1 LKKIAGIVILLS
13 FALAFATTG
22 IDIAYPTPQT
32 LSVKLDPGEFHTYT
46 WYEEGK
52 EFTRFSFDRSN
63 NINSSEAVS
72 YEILQYPIAIGK
84 SLPSVNVQVLETQ
97 DFEHNVDENTLYQLS
112 DVRQFRDQKFV
123 YLTINPFLAGGK
135 VATELAVNIDLHEVP
150 GKGLSDKTNRI
161 FLNQK
166 YADGLSSEKSISLR
180 SFNKAKTF
188 AGDWLDI
195 RISEEGIYSLKRTDL
210 QTAGITSDIDDN
222 SLYLY
227 AGPVFGAPLRDH
239 FPDSLDFHLKQV
251 PMLFLDAAEDEDDKW
266 VFYATATSTWEKETT
281 TSDIRY
287 MEFIRNSYEDDQH
300 FRLFIG
306 SSSETPLRMV
316 QESPVFSGSEEEQNY
331 YYQRLHSED
340 ELINPG
346 KGGELWLGE
355 RLTANNQFP
364 FYLNNLYVNSE
375 VQGAI
380 RLGYG
385 MTTTG
390 AHEFTTSVSD
400 SLVDDTYAYLS
411 KSSDDYDYE
420 SSVSRHK
427 ELMIPNSLLSE
438 NLNVRMTYQ
447 GGFSTSEGFLDY
459 IDIIYPA
466 IPQAIDGHAALWFMR
481 NSNDR
486 KVQLSGLSGSLSYV
500 FSVNDPFGTSYF
512 PASGSSTDILIP
524 ASDQSSSFYI
534 VNEGHFKTPSGLS
547 ILPNYEALS
556 TADHASQVDFIIISP
571 DAFLSEATRLAA
583 FKETRSSQPLTTLV
597 KTYSEIIGQYNA
609 GNRDPY
615 AIWHFLADMYK
626 QAPSPK
632 PLYVLLLGDGHYDYQ
647 NRIYSAPVYIPYLYE
662 PNIMWPC
669 DDIYVMV
676 NSATD
681 LSNDMAI
688 GRIPANSV
696 DEARSVVDKIIEY
709 DNRENPGEWQLNTML
724 VADDPTDLAQGSSF
738 VGQTI
743 FIRDSERLYNDHF
756 PKVMQTKKVYLT
768 EYPERYITELQT
780 MGRDGARED
789 IMEAFLNGVSFVNY
803 YGHGDLSVWTQEKV
817 FVSNDL
823 VRLDVNHQYPLI
835 LAATCSWGRSDLPDF
850 QSMAEDIV
858 TLDANGAIAT
868 IATVRSV
875 FHGSSTSANVKFV
888 EDFTCGLFEGNPD
901 YAYTPLMGDAVLY
914 AKNESNNQYGPTKV
928 NNNMKFMFFGDPTLI
943 PAFPQNAGL
952 IDSLSRDTLRA
963 LDRVS
968 LDGRALNREGNDPGL
983 NDFEGKITIY
993 DNDYSVSR
1001 EYVYNTSGATSMVS
1015 YYLEG
1020 NRLFNGNISFD
1031 GNTFSTEAF
1040 IPKDIQYHGT
1050 EGKVRMIYWNSD
1062 RQFDGSAAIDDIH
1075 VGGINPD
1082 ASSDVLG
1089 PNITFHSGDIEL
1101 QNGAVIFDTSIVR
1114 IVFKDQS
1121 GINITGT
1128 TGHVLEMSIDNGQQ
1142 LVDLSE
1148 LFVYEQNDFTVGK
1161 VEYSVDNYLDEGE
1174 HLIEISAFDNYN
1186 NYSQVELS
1194 LTALHEGDELV
1205 QNLVNFPNPFK
1216 DQTDITFASAFS
1228 GLADLRIYTISGK
1241 SVAGLTDISIH
1252 SGFNAIP
1259 FTAQDDY
1266 GHPLAAGVYFYVL
1279 EVETGDEMIKQY
1291 NKMVVL
1297 P

>member
-1 LKKIAGIVILLS
+1 
-13 FALAFATTG
+13 
-22 IDIAYPTPQT
+22 
-32 LSVKLDPGEFHTYT
+32 
-46 WYEEGK
+46 
-52 EFTRFSFDRSN
+52 N
-63 NINSSEAVS
+63 
-72 YEILQYPIAIGK
+72 
-84 SLPSVNVQVLETQ
+84 
-97 DFEHNVDENTLYQLS
+97 
-112 DVRQFRDQKFV
+112 
-123 YLTINPFLAGGK
+123 
-135 VATELAVNIDLHEVP
+135 
-150 GKGLSDKTNRI
+150 
-161 FLNQK
+161 
-166 YADGLSSEKSISLR
+166 
-180 SFNKAKTF
+180 
-188 AGDWLDI
+188 
-195 RISEEGIYSLKRTDL
+195 
-210 QTAGITSDIDDN
+210 
-222 SLYLY
+222 
-227 AGPVFGAPLRDH
+227 
-239 FPDSLDFHLKQV
+239 
-251 PMLFLDAAEDEDDKW
+251 
-266 VFYATATSTWEKETT
+266 
-281 TSDIRY
+281 
-287 MEFIRNSYEDDQH
+287 
-300 FRLFIG
+300 
-306 SSSETPLRMV
+306 
-316 QESPVFSGSEEEQNY
+316 
-331 YYQRLHSED
+331 
-340 ELINPG
+340 
-346 KGGELWLGE
+346 
-355 RLTANNQFP
+355 
-364 FYLNNLYVNSE
+364 
-375 VQGAI
+375 
-380 RLGYG
+380 
-385 MTTTG
+385 
-390 AHEFTTSVSD
+390 
-400 SLVDDTYAYLS
+400 
-411 KSSDDYDYE
+411 
-420 SSVSRHK
+420 
-427 ELMIPNSLLSE
+427 
-438 NLNVRMTYQ
+438 
-447 GGFSTSEGFLDY
+447 
-459 IDIIYPA
+459 IIYPA
-466 IPQAIDGHAALWFMR
+466 IPQAIDGHAALWFMKK
-481 NSNDR
+481 SNDR
-486 KVQLSGLSGSLSYV
+486 KIQLSGLSGSLSYV
-500 FSVNDPFGTSYF
+500 FSVKDPFETSYF

-524 ASDQSSSFYI
+524 ASDLSSLFYI
-534 VNEGHFKTPSGLS
+534 VNEGHFKTPAGLS

-632 PLYVLLLGDGHYDYQ
+632 PLYVLLFGDGHYDYQ

-681 LSNDMAI
+681 LTNDMAI

-696 DEARSVVDKIIEY
+696 DEIRSVVDKIIEY

-724 VADDPTDLAQGSSF
+724 IADDPTDLAQGSSF

-743 FIRDSERLYNDHF
+743 FIRDSERLCNDHF

-803 YGHGDLSVWTQEKV
+803 YGHGDPSVWTQEKV

-835 LAATCSWGRSDLPDF
+835 LAATCSWGRSDMPDF

-868 IATVRSV
+868 LATVRSV

-888 EDFTCGLFEGNPD
+888 EDFSCGLFEGNPD

-928 NNNMKFMFFGDPTLI
+928 NNNMKFMYFGDPTLI
-943 PAFPQNAGL
+943 PAFPQNAGM

-968 LDGRALNREGNDPGL
+968 IDGRALNREGNDPGL
-983 NDFEGKITIY
+983 NDLEGKITIY
-993 DNDYSVSR
+993 DNDYRVSR
-1001 EYVYNTSGATSMVS
+1001 EYVYNTLGATSLVS

-1020 NRLFNGNISFD
+1020 NRLFNGNISFS
-1031 GNTFSTEAF
+1031 GNSFSTEAF

-1062 RQFDGSAAIDDIH
+1062 RQFDGSAAIGDIH

-1114 IVFKDQS
+1114 IVFEDQS

-1128 TGHVLEMSIDNGQQ
+1128 IGHVLEMSIDNGQQ

-1148 LFVYEQNDFTVGK
+1148 LFVYEQNDFTEGK
-1161 VEYSVDNYLDEGE
+1161 VEYAVDNYLDEGE

-1194 LTALHEGDELV
+1194 LTVLHEGDELV

-1279 EVETGDEMIKQY
+1279 EVETGSETIKQY